1 METVL
6 EFVAVV
12 VGLAAV
18 ALLIYIAWYDFNN
31 LTIRNTSVLLLLG
44 LYLIWVALTGFQ
56 TFVGDLGVGV
66 LLFILGL
73 VMWLV
78 RLMGAG
84 DVKLYFGLGLF
95 MGINTAS
102 LFAILLLI
110 TTIAF
115 LLVMVIASKSGAKS
129 GIPGRLREIRTSGKA
144 PYAVPMCLAAIP
156 CTLIRVLSG
165 T

>member
-6 EFVAVV
+6 EFAAVA

-44 LYLIWVALTGFQ
+44 LYLIWAALTGFQ

-129 GIPGRLREIRTSGKA
+129 GIPGRLREIRTTGKA